1 MKLTE
6 LPESAFSVYSERLKQ
21 KKKSKPV
28 GIVQNGTGKVSKKNN
43 PFANSK
49 GLQEMKEIGLIL
61 KKLASKEGPIN
72 KNVITNI
79 YNTNLRLN
87 NSGKVSKIN
96 SANNQGEKVDQN
108 LLKGKSSK
116 AKRRKANKKA
126 RLNQQL
132 PKNYTEDVL
141 VNVGG
146 IGISKTTKNNL
157 CNTEITISKAQ
168 NKPPLH
174 GKLNKKMKLMPS
186 NQSSI
191 PSKKCLKTI
200 QNHSFEGEKS
210 PPQIKINTTKRASKK
225 HIAEGRSS
233 QLEIPSERYNKRSCT
248 QVQKLAIHKK
258 GKKSVSND
266 WTNQENSI
274 KTSKRLFE
282 WLILPIKVQDFMR

>member
-21 KKKSKPV
+21 KKKSKP

-79 YNTNLRLN
+79 YDTNMRLN

-96 SANNQGEKVDQN
+96 SANNQGEEVDQN

-174 GKLNKKMKLMPS
+174 GKLSKKIKLMPS

-210 PPQIKINTTKRASKK
+210 PPQIKINTTKRANKK
-225 HIAEGRSS
+225 HIAEGRNS
-233 QLEIPSERYNKRSCT
+233 QLKIPSERYNKRSCT
-248 QVQKLAIHKK
+248 QVQKLALHKK